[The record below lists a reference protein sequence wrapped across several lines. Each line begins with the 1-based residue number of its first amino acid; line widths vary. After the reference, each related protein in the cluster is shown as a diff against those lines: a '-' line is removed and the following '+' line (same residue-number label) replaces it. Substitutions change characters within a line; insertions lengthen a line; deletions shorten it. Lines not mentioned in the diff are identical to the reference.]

1 MASVVSNAKA
11 FNAGLDRSVQNFEKR
26 FQNRVKRL
34 MSEAM
39 LRLIRRTPVHTG
51 QAVRNYVAT
60 AGTVYRGP
68 VLGGNN
74 PVEATNPLPLG
85 PEQLRARNEGQ
96 ALATLY
102 GVDFSDPYRVFYI
115 TNRAP
120 HIGGLEAG
128 ELPEAPYTPRAPQG
142 MFGVT
147 LRELIALLET
157 GKV

>member
-1 MASVVSNAKA
+1 MASVVSNSRG
-11 FNAGLDRSVQNFEKR
+11 FCNGLDRSVERFEKK

-39 LRLIRRTPVHTG
+39 RRLLRKTPVNTG
-51 QAVRNYVAT
+51 QAIRNYVAT

-68 VLGGNN
+68 VLGGNT

-85 PEQLRARNEGQ
+85 AEQLRARNEGQ
-96 ALATLY
+96 AMATLLD
-102 GVDFSDPYRVFYI
+102 VDYSDPYRVFYI
-115 TNRAP
+115 TNKTP

-128 ELPEAPYTPRAPQG
+128 ELPEAPYTPRSPRG

-147 LRELIALLET
+147 LRELIALLEA